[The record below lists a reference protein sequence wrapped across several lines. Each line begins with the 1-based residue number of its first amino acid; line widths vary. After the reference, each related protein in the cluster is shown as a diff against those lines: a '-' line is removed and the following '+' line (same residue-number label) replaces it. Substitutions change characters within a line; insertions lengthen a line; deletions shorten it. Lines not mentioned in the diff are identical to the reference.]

1 MNKRA
6 SLEKRL
12 SSYWKMEV
20 ANAALLPAVMV
31 YFAAIFKSSIGP
43 LSLITFIPMVCLLI
57 IGGLYWRAKLSFIKG
72 RAGPLKR
79 VIKVANYTRIPMLIL
94 TVFSIILVTLSW
106 ANLTLSSGLGDRIVA
121 TIAITLA
128 ALEYI
133 NYYHF
138 QLQHFD
144 HVEDMRRLV
153 TGRGFRPS
161 QMSVDLKKW
170 RRSQRS

>member
-1 MNKRA
+1 MNKHAR
-6 SLEKRL
+6 LEKRL

-31 YFAAIFKSSIGP
+31 YFATFFKSSIGP

-72 RAGPLKR
+72 RVGPLKR
-79 VIKVANYTRIPMLIL
+79 VIKVANYAQIPMLIL
-94 TVFSIILVTLSW
+94 TAFSIIFVTLSW
-106 ANLTLSSGLGDRIVA
+106 ANSTLHTGLGDRIVA
-121 TIAITLA
+121 TIATTLA

-133 NYYHF
+133 NYYHR

-144 HVEDMRRLV
+144 HAEDIRRLM